1 MNCVKSVLIG
11 TSLVAFACGI
21 LHAQPDYEKINS
33 HFGVAISMP
42 LNPTARYVHTGWGLL
57 GGVGYNFSK
66 HHSAIGE
73 FMWNQ
78 LHATD
83 GGLQPLRVASQ
94 SRVDGHSNL
103 YVVTGNYRYELRG
116 KVFGTYFIGG
126 GGMYYRITNLSQRIN
141 SGNNTS
147 CAPGWI
153 WWGFSCKSRTVTANQ
168 TIGSA
173 SSTALGM
180 NAGVGLTAR
189 VGEAPYR
196 LYVESRYHYAPNKNI
211 STQLVTVTVGI
222 RY

>member
-1 MNCVKSVLIG
+1 
-11 TSLVAFACGI
+11 
-21 LHAQPDYEKINS
+21 
-33 HFGVAISMP
+33 MP

-116 KVFGTYFIGG
+116 KVFGSYFIGG
-126 GGMYYRITNLSQRIN
+126 EACITGLRI
-141 SGNNTS
+141 
-147 CAPGWI
+147 
-153 WWGFSCKSRTVTANQ
+153 SRNE
-168 TIGSA
+168 
-173 SSTALGM
+173 STQATTQ
-180 NAGVGLTAR
+180 VVHR
-189 VGEAPYR
+189 VGSGGDSAANRE
-196 LYVESRYHYAPNKNI
+196 L
-211 STQLVTVTVGI
+211 
-222 RY
+222 